1 MDESTEM
8 QTVKIA
14 DEMLISDEHII
25 ELYWQRNEK
34 AIKETEIKY
43 GKMLFRIAYHILH
56 DKSDCEECQND
67 TYLCVWNRIPPTRPT
82 KFQAFIAKIARDI
95 AINKYN
101 EKMSKKRIPSEL
113 TASLEELCDVFR
125 SDDSPDAEYMAEELS
140 RIISDYVRG
149 LPKRAHYIFI
159 GRFYFGSTLEQI
171 ADELGI
177 NASTVQREIVKLKQ
191 GLKIHLE
198 RNGVYV

>member
-1 MDESTEM
+1 MDESTVM
-8 QTVKIA
+8 QTVKLA
-14 DEMLISDEHII
+14 DDQII

-34 AIKETEIKY
+34 AIKETEVKY
-43 GKMLFRIAYHILH
+43 GKMLFRIAYNILH

-67 TYLCVWNRIPPTRPT
+67 TYLCIWNRIPPTRPT
-82 KFQAFIAKIARDI
+82 KFQAFIAKIVRDI

-101 EKMSKKRIPSEL
+101 EKTSKKRIPSEL
-113 TASLEELCDVFR
+113 TVSLEEMCDVFQN
-125 SDDSPDAEYMAEELS
+125 DDSPDAEYSLTELS

-149 LPKRAHYIFI
+149 LPKRKHYIFI

-177 NASTVQREIVKLKQ
+177 NASTVQREIVKVKQ